1 MAISPEVLT
10 QSFKREV
17 DDFEKIID
25 SILSNKSLGPG
36 GSITINTPKGITSR
50 HFQILSERYIA
61 AGWSEMG
68 RSYGSQR
75 EPGDLLTFKL

>member
-10 QSFKREV
+10 QSFKREA

-25 SILSNKSLGPG
+25 SILSSKSLGPG
-36 GSITINTPKGITSR
+36 GSISINTPKGITSK
-50 HFQILSERYIA
+50 HFEVLSERYIS

-75 EPGDLLTFKL
+75 DPGDWLTFKL

>member
-10 QSFKREV
+10 QSFKREA

-25 SILSNKSLGPG
+25 NTLSSKSLGPG
-36 GSITINTPKGITSR
+36 GSITINTPRGMTSK
-50 HFQILSERYIA
+50 HFEILSERYKS
-61 AGWSEMG
+61 AGWSEIG

-75 EPGDLLTFKL
+75 DPGDWLTFKL